1 MKRQAI
7 QLSLVA
13 AVALAAAAVHQSHT
27 QDAAAAD
34 ASGATDNK
42 LRDSN
47 NPFVQSHIGTL
58 PDGQLRVEGVSLVLS
73 EALIAR
79 FEYFLSAVGER
90 PLPHIY
96 AEIERN
102 IQKEL
107 ALEPAA
113 AAEAKRIF
121 RTYIE
126 FKTATKSL
134 PVVSADDKQM
144 LSAIRNRFEAER
156 TLRARY
162 FSAAESAALFGSNDF
177 TADDALARMEINANP
192 NLSTAQKQA
201 QLAELDANLPAEVR
215 AWRAP
220 QASMDALQA
229 AEKEARTRGASAAEM
244 LAVRTGL
251 VGAEAARNLAA
262 LDQENADFERRV
274 NAFKSEKD
282 KILANAQLS
291 EPERLASIEGLRNR
305 EFRENEQ
312 FLLHAYEQQ

>member
-1 MKRQAI
+1 MKRQDN

-13 AVALAAAAVHQSHT
+13 AVVLAAAAVYQSETGDSHT
-27 QDAAAAD
+27 SAAESALPSPHTTSA
-34 ASGATDNK
+34 
-42 LRDSN
+42 
-47 NPFVQSHIGTL
+47 PFVQSHVGTL
-58 PDGQLRVEGVSLVLS
+58 PDGQLRAEGAKLVLN

-79 FEYFLSAVGER
+79 FEYYLSAVGEH

-107 ALEPAA
+107 ALAPAA
-113 AAEAKRIF
+113 AAEAQRIF

-126 FKTATKSL
+126 FKTATQSL
-134 PVVSADDKQM
+134 PTVSADDKQM

-177 TADDALARMEINANP
+177 TADDALARMEINANTQ
-192 NLSTAQKQA
+192 LSAAQKQA

-220 QASMDALQA
+220 QASMDALLA
-229 AEKEARTRGASAAEM
+229 AENEARARGASADEM
-244 LAVRTGL
+244 LAVRTRL

-262 LDQENADFERRV
+262 LDQENAEFERRV
-274 NAFKSEKD
+274 NAFKAEKA

-291 EPERLASIEGLRNR
+291 EPEQLASIEGLRNR

>member
-1 MKRQAI
+1 MRSQAI
-7 QLSLVA
+7 KLSLVA
-13 AVALAAAAVHQSHT
+13 AVVLAAAAVYQSHT
-27 QDAAAAD
+27 EDSAATTFSNATAAP
-34 ASGATDNK
+34 S
-42 LRDSN
+42 RDGHS
-47 NPFVQSHIGTL
+47 PFVQSHVGTL
-58 PDGQLRVEGVSLVLS
+58 PDGQLRAEGAKLVLN

-79 FEYFLSAVGER
+79 FEYYLSAVGER

-107 ALEPAA
+107 VLAPAA

-126 FKTATKSL
+126 FKTATQSL
-134 PVVSADDKQM
+134 PTVSADDKQM

-177 TADDALARMEINANP
+177 TADDALARMEINANTQ
-192 NLSTAQKQA
+192 LSAAQKQA

-220 QASMDALQA
+220 QASMDALLA
-229 AEKEARTRGASAAEM
+229 AENEARARGASADEM
-244 LAVRTGL
+244 LAVRTRL

-262 LDQENADFERRV
+262 LDQENAEFERRV
-274 NAFKSEKD
+274 NAFKAEKA

-291 EPERLASIEGLRNR
+291 EPEQLASIEGLRNR
-305 EFRENEQ
+305 EFRENEH

>member
-1 MKRQAI
+1 MRSQAI
-7 QLSLVA
+7 KWGLVA
-13 AVALAAAAVHQSHT
+13 AVVLAAAAVYQFET
-27 QDAAAAD
+27 DD
-34 ASGATDNK
+34 GAQAGTTDSTPATAHN
-42 LRDSN
+42 SSS
-47 NPFVQSHIGTL
+47 PFVQSHVGTL
-58 PDGQLRVEGVSLVLS
+58 PDGQLRAEGSQLVLN

-79 FEYFLSAVGER
+79 FEYYLTAVGER
-90 PLPHIY
+90 PLPQIY

-107 ALEPAA
+107 ELSPAA

-126 FKTATKSL
+126 FKTATQSL
-134 PVVSADDKQM
+134 PAVSADDKQM

-192 NLSTAQKQA
+192 KLSAAQKQA
-201 QLAELDANLPAEVR
+201 QLAELDANLPPEVR

-229 AEKEARTRGASAAEM
+229 AEKEAHARGASAAEL
-244 LAVRTGL
+244 LALRTQL

-262 LDQENADFERRV
+262 LDEENAEWERRV
-274 NAFKSEKD
+274 NAYKTEKN

-291 EPERLASIEGLRNR
+291 EPERVASIEGLRNR
-305 EFRENEQ
+305 EFKSNEQ
-312 FLLHAYEQQ
+312 FLLQAYEQ